1 MWVSTRISKDANS
14 SFFFKRHT
22 HRRLVWQSVPPFG
35 ALPEQKTRNSVR
47 ALRSN
52 NDYAK
57 VECRLQANARMF
69 ARDVRALRVKSYAFD
84 PFESVYIAR
93 KENLSNKI
101 FLRLGLNRSKCTEKE
116 ISKRA
121 LRTSARLATMPF
133 AR

>member
-1 MWVSTRISKDANS
+1 MWVSKRISKRCEFVVLLQKAYTSPSRVAIRS
-14 SFFFKRHT
+14 SFWGSSRTKD
-22 HRRLVWQSVPPFG
+22 
-35 ALPEQKTRNSVR
+35 KNSVR

-57 VECRLQANARMF
+57 VEYRLQANARML
-69 ARDVRALRVKSYAFD
+69 ARDVRALHVKSFAFD

-93 KENLSNKI
+93 KENLSDKI
-101 FLRLGLNRSKCTEKE
+101 FLRLGLNRSKSTEKE

-121 LRTSARLATMPF
+121 LRTSARLASMLF

>member
-1 MWVSTRISKDANS
+1 MGQQENFKKMRIRCSSSKGIHIAVSCGN
-14 SFFFKRHT
+14 
-22 HRRLVWQSVPPFG
+22 PFLLLG
-35 ALPEQKTRNSVR
+35 LFPEQKTRNSVR

>member
-1 MWVSTRISKDANS
+1 M
-14 SFFFKRHT
+14 
-22 HRRLVWQSVPPFG
+22 
-35 ALPEQKTRNSVR
+35 R

-93 KENLSNKI
+93 KENLSHKI
-101 FLRLGLNRSKCTEKE
+101 FLRLGLNRSKSTEKE
-116 ISKRA
+116 ISKKKTPTFDEDDL
-121 LRTSARLATMPF
+121 LRDWCVKQSQKFNDNNF
-133 AR
+133 ACSYINLDK

>member
-1 MWVSTRISKDANS
+1 MWVSTRISKRCEFVLLLQKAYTSPSRVAIRS
-14 SFFFKRHT
+14 SF
-22 HRRLVWQSVPPFG
+22 W